1 MLINCKVILLTTKK
15 KKKTTI
21 NLLDGV
27 RQSLVG
33 CIFGVQ
39 ICNQP
44 KSHTWVLLEYSE
56 IVLSFLT
63 FTVNFIMNLMNG
75 NIRGGSTI
83 HCTSKIPKNYS
94 QSTHTNYHAT

>member
-1 MLINCKVILLTTKK
+1 MLINCKVILLRTKK

-33 CIFGVQ
+33 CILGVQ

-63 FTVNFIMNLMNG
+63 FMVNFIMNLMNG
-75 NIRGGSTI
+75 NIREWSTI